1 MAIGG
6 LCGAKIGLKK
16 VMIKGGNYLCYD
28 CVKAAGFYPLTWTG
42 NMKTSLSEIQ
52 IRINGS
58 NDTTNTTE
66 MTVTQYLHGKIYVLK
81 QRMLLVQGM
90 HLNQSSQK
98 RSLKQIPR
106 KSVCSMWNIISSIV

>member
-66 MTVTQYLHGKIYVLK
+66 MTVTQSIGNIFMVDEQNHLWRTQDQFGLHKS
-81 QRMLLVQGM
+81 
-90 HLNQSSQK
+90 NNP
-98 RSLKQIPR
+98 SL
-106 KSVCSMWNIISSIV
+106 